1 MIIGGYLHA
10 RQGIVY
16 PLLDVFVPL
25 PDPLLQVI
33 HLLHGYIGQETQGP
47 PQSSNLIAQVLERD
61 LRLCLEDQLILVVSI
76 QLSNDRTLMKVASNQ
91 CINCLSLLLQCVF
104 CICLHQSLTFLT

>member
-1 MIIGGYLHA
+1 MTIGGYLHA

-25 PDPLLQVI
+25 PDPLLQII

-61 LRLCLEDQLILVVSI
+61 LRLRLEDQLILVVSI